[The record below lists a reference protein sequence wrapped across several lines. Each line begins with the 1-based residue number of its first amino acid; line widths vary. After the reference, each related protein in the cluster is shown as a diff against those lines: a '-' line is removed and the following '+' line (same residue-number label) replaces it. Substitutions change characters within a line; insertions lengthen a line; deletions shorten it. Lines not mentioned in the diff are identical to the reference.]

1 MQPVLLPL
9 AERLGRVALRC
20 RGFASRWVSTPHGQ
34 VHAYE
39 ARGSGT
45 LPPAVVLHGLGSG
58 ATPFAPV
65 LERLC
70 RDVRRVVA
78 PDFPGHGLSPE
89 PCVRLTPEALFG
101 SMTTAIDALVGEP
114 AIVVGNSLGGAVALH
129 YALARPD
136 RVHALILVSPAG
148 ARATEQEWRELREAF
163 DIGSRAEASAFLR
176 RVYHRTPWFAR
187 LLAHELPASFQRRVV
202 RDLLASAT
210 NDAAPLPDALRSLRM
225 PILLVWG
232 RSERLLPET
241 HLEYFTANLPDHAVI
256 ERPEGIGHCPHADAP
271 DALARRI
278 AAFVKEVRSVCQ

>member
-9 AERLGRVALRC
+9 AERLGRFALRR
-20 RGFASRWVSTPHGQ
+20 RGFESRWVNTPHGQ

-45 LPPAVVLHGLGSG
+45 LPPAIVLHGLGSG

-65 LERLC
+65 LERL
-70 RDVRRVVA
+70 RREVRRVVA
-78 PDFPGHGLSPE
+78 PDFPGHGLSPD
-89 PCVRLTPEALFG
+89 PGVRLTPEALFG
-101 SMTTAIDALVGEP
+101 AVTTAIDALVGEP
-114 AIVVGNSLGGAVALH
+114 AIVVGSSLGGAVALH

-136 RVHALILVSPAG
+136 HVHALILVSPAG

-187 LLAHELPASFQRRVV
+187 LLAHELPASFERRVV

-210 NDAAPLPDALRSLRM
+210 NDAAPPPDALRSLPM

-232 RSERLLPET
+232 QSERLLPET
-241 HLEYFTANLPDHAVI
+241 HLEYFKENLPHHAVI

-271 DALARRI
+271 DALAQRI
-278 AAFVKEVRSVCQ
+278 AAFVKESG